1 MFHDVLNNGFPIT
14 FTVSYTSFLDVM
26 LYISKTIVWLFF
38 KLFTLFLSRLDLDYL
53 LEVLETRL
61 RNSESYYLKE
71 LKVNV
76 NKRNHYK

>member
-38 KLFTLFLSRLDLDYL
+38 KLFTLFQSRLYLDYL
-53 LEVLETRL
+53 LGVLETRL

-76 NKRNHYK
+76 NKRNHYE

>member
-1 MFHDVLNNGFPIT
+1 MFHEVLNCFPIT

-53 LEVLETRL
+53 LGVLETRL
-61 RNSESYYLKE
+61 RNS
-71 LKVNV
+71 
-76 NKRNHYK
+76 

>member
-1 MFHDVLNNGFPIT
+1 MFF
-14 FTVSYTSFLDVM
+14 
-26 LYISKTIVWLFF
+26 SKLVKQLFGFF
-38 KLFTLFLSRLDLDYL
+38 KLLTLFLSRLDLDYL

-76 NKRNHYK
+76 NKRNHYE